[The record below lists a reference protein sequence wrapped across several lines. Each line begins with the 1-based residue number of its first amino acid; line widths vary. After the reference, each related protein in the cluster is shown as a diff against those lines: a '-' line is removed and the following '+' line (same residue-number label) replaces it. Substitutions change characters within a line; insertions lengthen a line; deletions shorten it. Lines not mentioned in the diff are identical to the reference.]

1 MFDNKKYLFLIGVTL
16 IVTLGGLLFGFD
28 MAVIS
33 GAIPLVKD
41 QFSLSA
47 TLEGWFVSSALM
59 GAIIGV
65 AISGE
70 LSDRFGR
77 KPILILSGLLFS
89 VSAFGCVVA
98 SSFSLLI
105 VARIAGGIGVG
116 IASNVAPLYISE
128 IAPAKIRGAL
138 VTCYQLAITLGILVA
153 YISNSWLLSVSET
166 IDPSS
171 ISTFLSY
178 VVIEESWRSMFGI
191 EIIPAL
197 TFSIGLLF
205 VPESPRWLFE
215 NDYKQKARSVLES
228 FLSPSSADKEM
239 SSMQEN
245 VEKERNTDI
254 SYRDLF
260 RPGLR
265 KALFIGIALPL
276 FSQFS
281 GINTVIYYG
290 PRILNDVGFDI
301 NSALTSQIYLGTA
314 NMLFTFIAI
323 WFVDRKGRRPLY
335 IYGTIGATISLFFT
349 GLCFYL
355 NAIGSVFLLL
365 SVLAFLGCFA
375 FSIGPLK
382 FVVASEIF
390 PNKIRGRALAI
401 SIITMWV
408 ADMTVSQITPM
419 LLESINTSGTFW
431 FFASF
436 CLIGLW
442 VVYKYVPET
451 KDKTLEEI
459 QEIWKSDRE
468 TVQENF

>member
-1 MFDNKKYLFLIGVTL
+1 MFGSKKYLFLIGVTL

-41 QFSLSA
+41 QFNLSA
-47 TLEGWFVSSALM
+47 ALEGWFVSSALL
-59 GAIIGV
+59 GAILGV

-77 KPILILSGLLFS
+77 KPILILSGILFS
-89 VSAFGCVVA
+89 VSAFGCAIA
-98 SSFSLLI
+98 SNFSLLI
-105 VARIAGGIGVG
+105 FARIAGGIGVG

-128 IAPAKIRGAL
+128 IAPSKIRGAL

-166 IDPSS
+166 MDPS
-171 ISTFLSY
+171 TVTAFLDY
-178 VVIEESWRSMFGI
+178 VVIEESWRGMFGI
-191 EIIPAL
+191 EVIPAL
-197 TFSIGLLF
+197 TFSIGLFF

-228 FLSPSSADKEM
+228 LLSSSSADQEM
-239 SSMQEN
+239 NSMQEN
-245 VEKERNTDI
+245 VDGEETDV
-254 SYRDLF
+254 SYRDLL

-281 GINTVIYYG
+281 GINAVIYYG
-290 PRILNDVGFDI
+290 PRILNDAGFDI
-301 NSALTSQIYLGTA
+301 NSALTSQIYLGLA

-349 GLCFYL
+349 GLCFYM
-355 NAIGSVFLLL
+355 NAVGSVFLLL

-401 SIITMWV
+401 SIITMWI
-408 ADMTVSQITPM
+408 ADMAVSQITPI
-419 LLESINTSGTFW
+419 LLENINASGTFW
-431 FFASF
+431 VFASF

-459 QEIWKSDRE
+459 QQIWKSNRE
-468 TVQENF
+468 AVQENYK